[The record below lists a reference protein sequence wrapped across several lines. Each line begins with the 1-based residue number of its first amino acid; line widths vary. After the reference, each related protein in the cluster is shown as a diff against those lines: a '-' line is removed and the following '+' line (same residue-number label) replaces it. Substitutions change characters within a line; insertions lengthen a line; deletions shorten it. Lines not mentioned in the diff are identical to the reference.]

1 MKHSP
6 SLGRTS
12 QRLQLIFFSL
22 QRRGCKRRAMRLKAK
37 EGLDEIFKKNPT
49 TFLQQSFK
57 PLYSRFGLIG
67 LGSGLRLL

>member
-1 MKHSP
+1 
-6 SLGRTS
+6 
-12 QRLQLIFFSL
+12 
-22 QRRGCKRRAMRLKAK
+22 MRLKAK
-37 EGLDEIFKKNPT
+37 EGLDEIFKKKPT